1 VTTPG
6 LAGPANAKENAGGIP
21 NNKRQKNRI
30 ANFLNVIFLVLS
42 HVIASRKKL
51 IEQFPEE
58 YQKPP
63 TISIFFYK

>member
-1 VTTPG
+1 MTPG
-6 LAGPANAKENAGGIP
+6 LAGPANAEENANGIP
-21 NNKRQKNRI
+21 NNKRQKNRMV
-30 ANFLNVIFLVLS
+30 NFLNVMSLALC
-42 HVIASRKKL
+42 HVIAPRKKL